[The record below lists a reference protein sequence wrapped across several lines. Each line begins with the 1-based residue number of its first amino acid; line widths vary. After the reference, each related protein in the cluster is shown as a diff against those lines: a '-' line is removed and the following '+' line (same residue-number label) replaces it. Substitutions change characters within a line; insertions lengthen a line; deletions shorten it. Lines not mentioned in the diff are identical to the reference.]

1 MFHKKIVWHN
11 VMVKCYEEEVPNR
24 IVGWKIIQYSEIQRN
39 SHDCGLFV
47 IMYFFYITRQAHLDF
62 STCDMPLIRQWLAAL
77 LVARSYEGMRP
88 YLGWL
93 LPKIA
98 ENKYKIGSL
107 HLKDVP
113 CPSELIRPST
123 PQPHIPSDPMEPPC
137 FKTNKKVHLPSIQ
150 APVTSNVMEPCS
162 KICPG
167 PPSSPPAHVHHVPLS
182 EASECIQHEGNYNYE
197 VDPQLFKQFLVE
209 KHDEIVQFI
218 SDVHVDPKSSNP
230 ISSMIDNSE
239 LLSLMSYEN
248 THDIMFEYFSENN
261 EIRLFKLQKVCA

>member
-1 MFHKKIVWHN
+1 MKKRFQIVSSDGKSSNTATLNVVFHHALPK
-11 VMVKCYEEEVPNR
+11 
-24 IVGWKIIQYSEIQRN
+24 QRN

-107 HLKDVP
+107 HLRDVP
-113 CPSELIRPST
+113 CPSELIPPST

-162 KICPG
+162 KKCPG

-182 EASECIQHEGNYNYE
+182 EASECITYNTRG
-197 VDPQLFKQFLVE
+197 
-209 KHDEIVQFI
+209 II
-218 SDVHVDPKSSNP
+218 
-230 ISSMIDNSE
+230 
-239 LLSLMSYEN
+239 
-248 THDIMFEYFSENN
+248 IM
-261 EIRLFKLQKVCA
+261 RKT